1 MQQKSCNFSHF
12 LHYNINKHKCHMRK
26 LPLYNIVL
34 GSSDGIQ
41 VMSLVESPAVESNFI
56 ALTEQSKPMMFSV
69 DEDKHIVTGC
79 ALRADFPIYRRD
91 KDNFEYYVVFS
102 KDVILQL
109 RDKFMREQKT
119 AMVNLEHQTPVDGCF
134 LISSYIKDTS
144 NGINPVQFSDIPDGS
159 WMTSYKIENE
169 DVWKQIKS
177 GDFKG
182 FSIEGTFDFQL
193 APQKDELEE
202 LIDEIL

>member
-1 MQQKSCNFSHF
+1 
-12 LHYNINKHKCHMRK
+12 MRK

-56 ALTEQSKPMMFSV
+56 ALAEQSKPMMFSV

-109 RDKFMREQKT
+109 RDKFMREQKN
-119 AMVNLEHQTPVDGCF
+119 AMVTL
-134 LISSYIKDTS
+134 
-144 NGINPVQFSDIPDGS
+144 
-159 WMTSYKIENE
+159 
-169 DVWKQIKS
+169 
-177 GDFKG
+177 
-182 FSIEGTFDFQL
+182 
-193 APQKDELEE
+193 
-202 LIDEIL
+202 